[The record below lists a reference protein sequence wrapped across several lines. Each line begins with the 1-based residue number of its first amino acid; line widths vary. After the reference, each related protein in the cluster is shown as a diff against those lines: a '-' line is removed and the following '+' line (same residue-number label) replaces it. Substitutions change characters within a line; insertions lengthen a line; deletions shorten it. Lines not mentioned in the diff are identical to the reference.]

1 MVANVPAVMAP
12 GTDPHDTQ
20 QAYREMRDFARTP
33 EPKPSPVRQKA
44 GGTAARVFVVQKHDA
59 SRLHWDFRLEHGGA
73 LWSWAVPKG
82 PSLDPRHKRL
92 AMHVE
97 DHPVEYAA
105 FSGVIPEGNYGAGTV
120 EIWDRGTWEPVQA
133 DAAAALAGGELK
145 FRLDGQRLRGGF
157 VLVRLKPRPR
167 EKGEAWLLIKEH
179 DAHEREGADA
189 SALEQTPLGAE
200 PGAPKPKRTRT
211 RARAAGSASLPEAQ
225 APQLAMLVHAPPS
238 GEGWISEVKFD
249 GYRMICRK
257 HGDAVRIITRNGLDW
272 TGRLP
277 ALAAAVGVMA
287 PEQLMLDGEL
297 VALDRKGLSSFARLQ
312 DAFSTGRTGS
322 LRYYAFDLL
331 HLDGTDLRPRPLSAR
346 REALEALMRAVPEDG
361 PLRTSEQL
369 RSDAAQVRKQ
379 ACALGFE
386 GIVCKRLDA
395 PYRPGRGGDWVKV
408 KCENREEFVVLG
420 YTPPAGTRQGLGALQ
435 LGYHDETGRLHFL
448 GGCGTG
454 YTAKTLRELADR
466 LGTLRD
472 AAPDSLL
479 GTEPPPRDTIWVRPG
494 LVAEIGFAGFT
505 GGGMVRHATF
515 LGLRED
521 KPAAEVVRPALPSEV
536 ERIELGRRG
545 TRPAPPAGQDVVVA
559 RRSGRTRAKADAVP
573 NNKQSQGA
581 AHQSASQHRSASQL
595 GPLGP
600 QAPDPNLKESGL
612 KGSALHGVQG
622 QRPWVSTIHR
632 SPQTD
637 PTQAALP
644 RNAGSRIVVARRS
657 ERDAAEIAG
666 QRVSHADRTLWPAD
680 AHGPA
685 LSKRD
690 LALYWEAVAAVAS
703 PGIVGRPLALVRCPD
718 GIRGEHFF
726 QKHLGH
732 GMPDALHEAEA
743 DGAAFVAM
751 DGPAGL
757 VACAQVAAIEL
768 HVWGSS
774 LADPLHA
781 DRLVFDLDPGEGVT
795 MRAIVD
801 AAREVKQRLEALG
814 LAAFCRTSGGK
825 GLHVLAPI
833 RTEAGWD
840 AVRAWSRRFAEAME
854 ADSPDRYVSTTRK
867 ADRRDR
873 ILLDWLRNGL
883 GSTAVA
889 SFSPRA
895 RPGAGVAMPLA
906 WREVTPSLDP
916 MAYTLRTVP
925 GRLARRKAD
934 PWAGF
939 MDAARALPALPRHH
953 ARKG

>member
-1 MVANVPAVMAP
+1 MVANVPAVMAS
-12 GTDPHDTQ
+12 GTVPHDTKRR
-20 QAYREMRDFARTP
+20 YREMRDFARTP
-33 EPKPSPVRQKA
+33 EPEPSPVQRQA
-44 GGTAARVFVVQKHDA
+44 GGTAAPVFVVQKHDA

-105 FSGVIPEGNYGAGTV
+105 FSGVIPVGNYGAGTV

-157 VLVRLKPRPR
+157 VLVRLKARPR
-167 EKGEAWLLIKEH
+167 EKGESWLLIKEH

-189 SALEQTPLGAE
+189 AVLERTPLDAGAETPE
-200 PGAPKPKRTRT
+200 PGAPEPGEQKPKRTRG
-211 RARAAGSASLPEAQ
+211 RARAGGAPLPETQ
-225 APQLAMLVHAPPS
+225 APQLAMLVRAPPS
-238 GEGWISEVKFD
+238 GEGWVSEVKFD

-277 ALAAAVGVMA
+277 ALAAAVGAMA
-287 PEQLMLDGEL
+287 PEQAMFDGEL
-297 VALDRKGLSSFARLQ
+297 VALDRNGLSSFARLQ

-369 RSDAAQVRKQ
+369 RSDAARVRRQ
-379 ACALGFE
+379 ACALGLE

-395 PYRPGRGGDWVKV
+395 PYRPGRSGDWVKV

-454 YTAKTLRELADR
+454 YTAKTLLGLADR
-466 LGTLRD
+466 LRTLHD

-479 GTEPPPRDTIWVRPG
+479 GTEPPPRDTIWVRPE

-505 GGGMVRHATF
+505 GGGKVRHATF

-536 ERIELGRRG
+536 ERVELGRRG
-545 TRPAPPAGQDVVVA
+545 KRAAPPAGHDVVVA
-559 RRSGRTRAKADAVP
+559 RQSERMPAKQGR
-573 NNKQSQGA
+573 GA
-581 AHQSASQHRSASQL
+581 AHRSASQL
-595 GPLGP
+595 DPLGP
-600 QAPDPNLKESGL
+600 QAPDFLTSRIGFEGL
-612 KGSALHGVQG
+612 RPSWGPGAKPLAFPGL
-622 QRPWVSTIHR
+622 QRNS
-632 SPQTD
+632 QTD
-637 PTQAALP
+637 PKQAAP
-644 RNAGSRIVVARRS
+644 PGNAGSRIVVARRS

-666 QRVSHADRTLWPAD
+666 QRVSHADRPLWPAD
-680 AHGPA
+680 ANGPA

-690 LALYWEAVAAVAS
+690 LALYWEAVAAVAA

-718 GIRGEHFF
+718 GIGGEHFF
-726 QKHLGH
+726 QKHPGR
-732 GMPDALHEAEA
+732 GMPGALHGAEA
-743 DGAAFVAM
+743 DGAPFVAM

-768 HVWGSS
+768 HSWGSS
-774 LADPLHA
+774 LANPLHA

-795 MRAIVD
+795 MPAIVD
-801 AAREVKQRLEALG
+801 AARAVKRRLGALG

-825 GLHVLAPI
+825 GLHVVAPI
-833 RTEAGWD
+833 RTGAGWD
-840 AVRAWSRRFAEAME
+840 AVRAWSRGFAEAME
-854 ADSPDRYVSTTRK
+854 AEAPDRYVSTTRK
-867 ADRRDR
+867 ADRRNR
-873 ILLDWLRNGL
+873 ILVDWLRNGL

-906 WREVTPSLDP
+906 WREVTPGLDS

-925 GRLARRKAD
+925 GRLARRKTD

-939 MDAARALPALPRHH
+939 ADAARELPALPRQRN
-953 ARKG
+953 AKG

>member
-20 QAYREMRDFARTP
+20 HAYREMRDFARTP
-33 EPKPSPVRQKA
+33 EPKPLPARRKA
-44 GGTAARVFVVQKHDA
+44 GGTAPVFVVQKHDA
-59 SRLHWDFRLEHGGA
+59 SRLHWDFRLEHEGA

-97 DHPVEYAA
+97 DHPVEYAT
-105 FSGVIPEGNYGAGTV
+105 FSGVIPKGNYGAGTV

-133 DAAAALAGGELK
+133 DAAAALARGELK

-167 EKGEAWLLIKEH
+167 EKGESWLLIKEH
-179 DAHEREGADA
+179 DTHEREGADA
-189 SALEQTPLGAE
+189 SMLERTPLGA
-200 PGAPKPKRTRT
+200 APNVSKPERARRRT
-211 RARAAGSASLPEAQ
+211 RAVGNAPLPEAQ
-225 APQLAMLVHAPPS
+225 APQLAQLVHAPPS
-238 GEGWISEVKFD
+238 GAGWISEVKFD

-277 ALAAAVGVMA
+277 TLAAAVGAMA
-287 PEQLMLDGEL
+287 PEQAMLDGEL

-369 RSDAAQVRKQ
+369 RSDAAQVRRQ
-379 ACALGFE
+379 ACALGLE

-395 PYRPGRGGDWVKV
+395 PYRPGRSGDWVKV

-435 LGYHDETGRLHFL
+435 LGYHDEAGRLHFL

-454 YTAKTLRELADR
+454 YTARTLRGLADR
-466 LGTLRD
+466 LHALRD

-479 GTEPPPRDTIWVRPG
+479 GTEPPPRDTIWVRPE

-536 ERIELGRRG
+536 ERVELGRRG
-545 TRPAPPAGQDVVVA
+545 RRPAPPAGQDVVVA
-559 RRSGRTRAKADAVP
+559 RRSGRSRAKADAVP
-573 NNKQSQGA
+573 DNKQGQGA
-581 AHQSASQHRSASQL
+581 AL
-595 GPLGP
+595 DPLGP
-600 QAPDPNLKESGL
+600 QAPDPNPKGSGL

-622 QRPWVSTIHR
+622 QSPWVS
-632 SPQTD
+632 
-637 PTQAALP
+637 
-644 RNAGSRIVVARRS
+644 AGRIVVARRS

-666 QRVSHADRTLWPAD
+666 QRVSHADRPLWPAD

-690 LALYWEAVAAVAS
+690 LALYWEAVASVAS

-718 GIRGEHFF
+718 GIEGDHFF
-726 QKHLGH
+726 QKHLGR

-743 DGAAFVAM
+743 DGAPFVAV

-768 HVWGSS
+768 HSWGSS

-781 DRLVFDLDPGEGVT
+781 DRLVFDLDPGEGVA
-795 MRAIVD
+795 MPAIVD
-801 AAREVKQRLEALG
+801 AAREVKRRLETLG

-825 GLHVLAPI
+825 GLHVVAPI
-833 RTEAGWD
+833 RTQAGWD
-840 AVRAWSRRFAEAME
+840 AVRAWSRWFAEAME

-867 ADRRDR
+867 AERRNR
-873 ILLDWLRNGL
+873 ILVDWLRNGL
-883 GSTAVA
+883 GSTAIA

-906 WREVTPSLDP
+906 WREVTPRLDP

-925 GRLARRKAD
+925 GRLARRKTD

-939 MDAARALPALPRHH
+939 ADAARALPAPPRHH
-953 ARKG
+953 AGKG